1 MSVKTVQK
9 CFDNIQ
15 NIFEKSIKYCPPL
28 YHVLYSRKGEYR
40 KQKIFMGFFY
50 GLFLGLAF
58 YELIIVDLN
67 FTENVALIV
76 GGTIA
81 LMLAC
86 GIASSSQI
94 RCIAL
99 LAIPSFGGKAGRGVL
114 KALVLAFIISGPIQ
128 NLTSNGKE
136 VVRVFAC
143 TTHLTFNLTR
153 TRFELMFKPF
163 AEALHNMKTDAN
175 EIKDTIR
182 SIRDVASP
190 LAGEFENE
198 EEMKKLKEEND
209 YLDEL
214 QQQNLQSSDLDK
226 KYKTVSKIL
235 KRHIPGNFC

>member
-1 MSVKTVQK
+1 MSVKNVQK

-15 NIFEKSIKYCPPL
+15 HVYEKILKYCPPL
-28 YHVLYSRKGEYR
+28 YHILYSKKGEYT
-40 KQKIFMGFFY
+40 KLKIIIGFFY

-58 YELIIVDLN
+58 YELIIVDLD
-67 FTENVALIV
+67 FTENVGLIV

-86 GIASSSQI
+86 GIATSSQI

-114 KALVLAFIISGPIQ
+114 KALVLAFIISGPIE
-128 NLTSNGKE
+128 NLTNNGKE

-143 TTHLTFNLTR
+143 TTHLTFNLTK

-163 AEALHNMKTDAN
+163 AEALHSMKADAN

-190 LAGEFENE
+190 LTGEFENE

-214 QQQNLQSSDLDK
+214 QKHDLKSSDLDK
-226 KYKTVSKIL
+226 KYKTVSKI
-235 KRHIPGNFC
+235 